1 MSESSKLSLWQ
12 RIKQLLSMATE
23 QATIDD
29 TKIDNDLDLDLDLD
43 SDSDLSS
50 DSSLTKQD
58 KNNAYPSKNERDSI
72 QTYPK
77 DSDNNDNDDTDIIG
91 SSPDLNHNVNR
102 NANQSVDS
110 HFDNHF
116 DEVIYSSL
124 SSNLDSRLDSSTD
137 TDTDTDAYFDFDND
151 IDSMTQQTA
160 LNDTPIV
167 NYLKQYFDDQQWHYN
182 HYRPKS
188 SVSDNNDSQQSHY
201 LSFRMRN
208 KNLDCGY
215 LFRVQEHNNLL
226 AVYGV
231 LPFLIPESHQSA
243 AMLLITQ
250 INYDMLIGNLEM
262 DINDGEIRYKNAIDV
277 EAVGMDE
284 STIEH
289 LLQSVI
295 AMTTVTYEIFSELV
309 NNQNPATELQD
320 LLMALH
326 RQEDAR
332 TFFLP
337 TQFVQ

>member
-1 MSESSKLSLWQ
+1 
-12 RIKQLLSMATE
+12 
-23 QATIDD
+23 
-29 TKIDNDLDLDLDLD
+29 
-43 SDSDLSS
+43 
-50 DSSLTKQD
+50 
-58 KNNAYPSKNERDSI
+58 
-72 QTYPK
+72 
-77 DSDNNDNDDTDIIG
+77 
-91 SSPDLNHNVNR
+91 
-102 NANQSVDS
+102 
-110 HFDNHF
+110 
-116 DEVIYSSL
+116 SSL
-124 SSNLDSRLDSSTD
+124 SSTLASCLSSS
-137 TDTDTDAYFDFDND
+137 TDTDAYFDHDV
-151 IDSMTQQTA
+151 DSRRQKNA
-160 LNDTPIV
+160 LTDTPIV
-167 NYLKQYFDDQQWHYN
+167 SYLKQNFDEQQWHYN
-182 HYRPKS
+182 HSRPKS
-188 SVSDNNDSQQSHY
+188 SDSYNTNNDSSQTYYFSI
-201 LSFRMRN
+201 SMRN
-208 KNLDCGY
+208 KKLDCGY

-226 AVYGV
+226 AVYGI

-243 AMLLITQ
+243 AMLLLTP
-250 INYDMLIGNLEM
+250 INYNMLIGNLEM

>member
-1 MSESSKLSLWQ
+1 MSQSSKLSLWQ
-12 RIKQLLSMATE
+12 RIKQLLSMAAE
-23 QATIDD
+23 QATIHD
-29 TKIDNDLDLDLDLD
+29 TKIDNDL
-43 SDSDLSS
+43 DSDLSS

-58 KNNAYPSKNERDSI
+58 KKNAHLLENEGDSI

-77 DSDNNDNDDTDIIG
+77 DSDNNDTDISG

-102 NANQSVDS
+102 SANHSVDN
-110 HFDNHF
+110 HIDNHF

-151 IDSMTQQTA
+151 IDSMTQQNA

-167 NYLKQYFDDQQWHYN
+167 NYLKQYFDEQQWHYN

-188 SVSDNNDSQQSHY
+188 SDSDNNNNDSQQSHY

-208 KNLDCGY
+208 KKLDCGY

-226 AVYGV
+226 AVYGI

-309 NNQNPATELQD
+309 NNQNPATELQE
-320 LLMALH
+320 LLMVLY

>member
-1 MSESSKLSLWQ
+1 
-12 RIKQLLSMATE
+12 
-23 QATIDD
+23 
-29 TKIDNDLDLDLDLD
+29 
-43 SDSDLSS
+43 
-50 DSSLTKQD
+50 
-58 KNNAYPSKNERDSI
+58 
-72 QTYPK
+72 
-77 DSDNNDNDDTDIIG
+77 
-91 SSPDLNHNVNR
+91 
-102 NANQSVDS
+102 
-110 HFDNHF
+110 
-116 DEVIYSSL
+116 
-124 SSNLDSRLDSSTD
+124 
-137 TDTDTDAYFDFDND
+137 
-151 IDSMTQQTA
+151 MTQQTA

-295 AMTTVTYEIFSELV
+295 AMITVTYEIFSELV